1 MRVKLTNMASQST
14 YYVYRAGLEY
24 EVKITPD
31 GQEAVRY
38 YHYDQV
44 GSTVAMTDSAQAIT
58 DRFHYVPWGYVL
70 HSVGDSD
77 TPFQFVGAY
86 GIQTDPNGL
95 INMRAR
101 YYNPVTKSFISAD
114 PSGFDGGLNWYLY
127 ASGNPLSRV
136 DANGMWDDS
145 VISAARTQLQDYAMG
160 AAQSI
165 MYNRTV
171 AEQTWTSPVGLL
183 ARAIVPFVDSYAN
196 YSMGNSVSAT
206 SIAMDI
212 ASILPIGRV
221 MGLAVKGVGTTSAV
235 AKVASYSS
243 RTLSSGITKGISTST
258 YAHIGAYPR
267 KTVTVT
273 SWAAPGITP
282 ELNSGRWV
290 VKGNATRFN
299 YFKTGLWG
307 PRLDGFSFSRGVPF
321 GKAPSITGQISA
333 DQLKWLSGVSI
344 WRGLFGQ
351 RQIR

>member
-1 MRVKLTNMASQST
+1 MEVVVTLTL
-14 YYVYRAGLEY
+14 YFCY
-24 EVKITPD
+24 EENYKYIVSN
-31 GQEAVRY
+31 

-44 GSTVAMTDSAQAIT
+44 GSTIAMTDASAAIT
-58 DRFHYVPWGYVL
+58 GRFHYDPWGYCS
-70 HSVGDSD
+70 HSIGDSD
-77 TPFQFVGAY
+77 TPFQFVGAF

-114 PSGFDGGLNWYLY
+114 PSGFYGGLNWYLY

-183 ARAIVPFVDSYAN
+183 ARAIVPFVDSYAI

-235 AKVASYSS
+235 AKVASVGRNVYKSQ
-243 RTLSSGITKGISTST
+243 ISTPMLVQQ
-258 YAHIGAYPR
+258 A
-267 KTVTVT
+267 
-273 SWAAPGITP
+273 
-282 ELNSGRWV
+282 
-290 VKGNATRFN
+290 ATRAEN
-299 YFKTGLWG
+299 YIGGKGSVAG
-307 PRLDGFSFSRGVPF
+307 IKKHAYAKKNSRY
-321 GKAPSITGQISA
+321 
-333 DQLKWLSGVSI
+333 LSTNI
-344 WRGLFGQ
+344 WESW
-351 RQIR
+351 IRIRETCTKCTS